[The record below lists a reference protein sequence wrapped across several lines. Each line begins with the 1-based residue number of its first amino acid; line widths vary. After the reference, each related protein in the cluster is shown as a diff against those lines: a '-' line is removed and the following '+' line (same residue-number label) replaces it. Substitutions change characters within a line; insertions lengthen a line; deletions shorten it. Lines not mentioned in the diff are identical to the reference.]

1 MTPCCAGLV
10 ANREIKMN
18 KFGGQVSGFRTP
30 DTVTAVYRTEARLP

>member
-18 KFGGQVSGFRTP
+18 KFGGQVRDSDP